1 MPTEL
6 TEEDHIALNRTLDRI
21 LTAYRDGGCDTT
33 EARSALAH
41 MMSALAI
48 GNEHEFRAWLKPGP
62 LDRWLETTDAAR
74 SAQALARRAVRHPD
88 HGTAQ

>member
-1 MPTEL
+1 MATEL
-6 TEEDHIALNRTLDRI
+6 TEADHIALNRTLDRV
-21 LTAYRDGGCDTT
+21 LTAYRDGGCGTT

-74 SAQALARRAVRHPD
+74 AARTLARRAARQPD
-88 HGTAQ
+88 HGPAQ